1 MVHQIIYTSSAGPR
15 LTAHDF
21 REIVMKASVE
31 NARNNITG
39 LLLFHDGG
47 ILQVLEGKKDVVHAL
62 YQKIAR
68 DTRHSGMTKLIDR
81 DIPCRE
87 FANWSMGFKMVT
99 DDDNFDFAFNLDRY
113 SFKAQMPTNVS
124 QEVSILTNTYARVS
138 GL

>member
-21 REIVMKASVE
+21 REIVMKASVQ

-47 ILQVLEGKKDVVHAL
+47 ILQVLEGEKDVVHTL
-62 YQKIAR
+62 YQKIAQ
-68 DTRHSGMTKLIDR
+68 DSRHNGLTKLIDR
-81 DIPCRE
+81 DTPQRE
-87 FANWSMGFKMVT
+87 FANWSMGFKMIT
-99 DDDNFDFAFNLDRY
+99 DEDKLDFAFHLNKE

-124 QEVSILTNTYARVS
+124 PEVSILTNTYARIN